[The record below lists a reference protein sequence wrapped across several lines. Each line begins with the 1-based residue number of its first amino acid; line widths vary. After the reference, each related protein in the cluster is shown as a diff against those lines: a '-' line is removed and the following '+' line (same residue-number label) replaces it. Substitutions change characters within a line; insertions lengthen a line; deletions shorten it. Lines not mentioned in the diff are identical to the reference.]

1 VLNAQHARA
10 SVALIADD
18 VDESIEDLVMG
29 DASGGYSGDLSIP
42 GYMIDHKA
50 SLLLRAAE
58 SDIFI
63 RSELSILTKNDRLEL
78 GLFMS
83 SSVDVS
89 Y

>member
-1 VLNAQHARA
+1 MLNAQHARA

-18 VDESIEDLVMG
+18 VDESIEDLVME

-42 GYMIDHKA
+42 VYMIDHKA